1 MGWLPIISRAR
12 SNMSDLPGYN
22 RLAYSTACGSELS
35 YDPTHQISAGWR
47 SVEVLVFQTHRLP
60 LELAHLME
68 WLHLDPFDIF
78 HGRDEPSDALN
89 IRRIIGGVGHEGES
103 DPYRLR

>member
-35 YDPTHQISAGWR
+35 YDPTHQISAGWGC
-47 SVEVLVFQTHRLP
+47 VEVLVFETHRLP

-78 HGRDEPSDALN
+78 HGGNKSRDTVN
-89 IRRIIGGVGHEGES
+89 VRRIVGRSWHQRES
-103 DPYRLR
+103 HPYRFR